1 MVKIIH
7 PFHPLFGR
15 EYVLVTHRSN
25 GGENRIYFHNEA
37 GQLVSLP
44 AHWIDFFPPD
54 PFQMV
59 AAGRAHF
66 RPTELLRL
74 AELIE
79 KSLSTPSLRRSQ
91 DDTQESGF

>member
-1 MVKIIH
+1 MVKITH

-15 EYVLVTHRSN
+15 EYVLVTHRKTW
-25 GGENRIYFHNEA
+25 GENRIYFHNEA
-37 GQLVSLP
+37 GQLVGLP
-44 AHWIDFFPPD
+44 AHWTDFFPLD

-66 RPTELLRL
+66 RPTELLLL

-79 KSLSTPSLRRSQ
+79 KTLSTPRLPASQ
-91 DDTQESGF
+91 EDTHECS